1 MRYLILSLL
10 LIVALTAAQTCSW
23 GSFDD
28 SRINYPG
35 GTLTG
40 SAHTT
45 LAGIIEANSGVL
57 EDPTS
62 LLTENYLNGVDV
74 FYTSLLSNSTG
85 ALSSAEQTA
94 LYDWISGGGT
104 LIVTGD
110 IFPLNAYESFTSNYG
125 VTNYT
130 SISGSGDGYPVASHP
145 ITDGVTSYFFMTECT
160 FTYGSD
166 ALLLG
171 DNGSGSDFMIVMEE
185 GTGFTEGGRILVLG
199 DHNMLTNNYIASSDN
214 TVLTN
219 NIAAWAATT
228 TALDR
233 NTWGSI
239 KATF

>member
-1 MRYLILSLL
+1 M
-10 LIVALTAAQTCSW
+10 
-23 GSFDD
+23 
-28 SRINYPG
+28 
-35 GTLTG
+35 
-40 SAHTT
+40 
-45 LAGIIEANSGVL
+45 
-57 EDPTS
+57 
-62 LLTENYLNGVDV
+62 
-74 FYTSLLSNSTG
+74 
-85 ALSSAEQTA
+85 
-94 LYDWISGGGT
+94 
-104 LIVTGD
+104 TGD

-199 DHNMLTNNYIASSDN
+199 DHNILTNTYIGSSDN
-214 TVLTN
+214 TVLAN
-219 NIAAWAATT
+219 NIAAWAAST
-228 TALDR
+228 TALDS

-239 KATF
+239 KAAF